1 MAAAPRT
8 WLAFAVSLTLR
19 LYTDFVCP
27 FCFIAEQASV
37 PKLLTEFDLSLDWH
51 GFELHPETPPG
62 GMPLS
67 ELFPGVS
74 LPSCHARPRRFAAPF
89 GVPGLNPPDR
99 LQNTRKALA
108 AAEFARDAGKLEPFR
123 QQAMDAHWRRGAD
136 LEAATD
142 LRAIATAAGVD
153 ADAAITASQDAALL
167 ARVDEKQNEAKHNGV
182 RGIPTF
188 LFGSE
193 RVVGCQPY
201 EALAAAALRAG
212 ATRR

>member
-1 MAAAPRT
+1 MP
-8 WLAFAVSLTLR
+8 LTLR

-27 FCFIAEQASV
+27 FCFIAEQGSV
-37 PKLLTEFDLSLDWH
+37 PRLLAEFDLSLDWH

-74 LPSCHARPRRFAAPF
+74 LPSLHDRTRRFAAQF
-89 GVPGLNPPDR
+89 GVTGLNPPDR
-99 LQNTRKALA
+99 LQSTRGALA
-108 AAEFARDAGKLEPFR
+108 AAEFARDAGKLEAFR
-123 QQAMDAHWRRGAD
+123 QEAMDAHWRRGKN
-136 LEAATD
+136 LEDAAD

-153 ADAAITASQDAALL
+153 ADGALAATKDPLLL
-167 ARVDEKQNEAKHNGV
+167 ARVDAKQAEAKQNGV

-188 LFGSE
+188 FFGSE

-201 EALAAAALRAG
+201 EALAQAALRGG
-212 ATRR
+212 AARRATLV